1 MTALSFQK
9 QLEHAANRKV
19 KIRIND
25 NHSTMLSVKWE
36 PECTKVS
43 IHRIFLEAPQNIMDA
58 VACHIRKKNSVVAP
72 TVKAYIEDKLRTL
85 DYSSQ
90 IDRTRLSTKG
100 NVYDLQA
107 LYEEINATY
116 FDNQVNITITWF
128 GNPNHRSKSKVT
140 FGLYYE
146 PLRLIKIHRMM
157 DRRFFPEY
165 FVKFVIYHE
174 MLHHVSPSYYDDK
187 GRHRIHTK
195 EFKQLEKKFRDF
207 ERAEAWLEK
216 HQQNFFIS

>member
-9 QLEHAANRKV
+9 QLERAANRKV
-19 KIRIND
+19 KLRIND

-36 PECTKVS
+36 PDCTKVS
-43 IHRIFLEAPQNIMDA
+43 MHRMFLEAPQNIMDA

-72 TVKAYIEDKLRTL
+72 KVKAYIEDKLRTL
-85 DYSSQ
+85 DYSHE
-90 IDRTRLSTKG
+90 IDKEGLSTKG
-100 NVYDLQA
+100 NVYDLQ
-107 LYEEINATY
+107 EMFDEINATY
-116 FDNQVNITITWF
+116 FKNSVKLMITWF
-128 GNPNHRSKSKVT
+128 GNPSHRSRTKVT

-174 MLHHVSPSYYDDK
+174 MLHHVSPSYYDEK
-187 GRHRIHTK
+187 GRHKIHTK
-195 EFKQLEKKFRDF
+195 EFKELEKKFIDY

-216 HQQNFFIS
+216 HQKNFFI

>member
-1 MTALSFQK
+1 MTALSFQR
-9 QLEHAANRKV
+9 QLERAANRKV
-19 KIRIND
+19 KLKIND

-36 PECTKVS
+36 PDCTKVS
-43 IHRIFLEAPQNIMDA
+43 MHRIFLDAPKNIMDA
-58 VACHIRKKNSVVAP
+58 VACHIRKENSVVAP
-72 TVKAYIEDKLRTL
+72 TVKAYIEDKLRKL
-85 DYSSQ
+85 DYSHE
-90 IDRTRLSTKG
+90 IDQDDLSTEG

-107 LYEEINATY
+107 MYDEINAAY
-116 FDNQVNITITWF
+116 FNNKVKLMITWF
-128 GNPNHRSKSKVT
+128 GNPNHRSRSKVT
-140 FGLYYE
+140 FGLYFE

-195 EFKQLEKKFRDF
+195 QFKELEKKFLDYD
-207 ERAEAWLEK
+207 RAEAWLEK
-216 HQQNFFIS
+216 HHKNFFIS